1 METDSHERRRNQAVR
16 DEMNGSAL
24 KEIPTSVPTVDVLVA
39 ESQLIAY
46 AHSRPGESISD
57 PRPGDIVLV
66 RGAGWLGKA
75 IRLFVRMRC
84 RRDGVLSFAHWSH
97 AGIIVSPQGHLVE
110 VLHTGVVLSRLEK
123 YRDQE
128 YHYVYLDLSAADR
141 TRASRYA
148 YSCLRQKY
156 GRLSFVLLALAV
168 LLGDRFEVP
177 DRGQQGCV
185 ALIVRALQRAGMTFA
200 RRPTDMTPADLAEKF
215 GVTP

>member
-1 METDSHERRRNQAVR
+1 
-16 DEMNGSAL
+16 MNGSAL
-24 KEIPTSVPTVDVLVA
+24 KEILASAPTIGAPVQNRPV
-39 ESQLIAY
+39 IAY
-46 AHSRPGESISD
+46 ARCKPGESISD
-57 PRPGDIVLV
+57 PQPGDVVLV

-84 RRDGVLSFAHWSH
+84 RREGGRSLAHWSH

-110 VLHTGVVLSRLEK
+110 VLHTGVVLSHLEK
-123 YRDQE
+123 YRDHE
-128 YHYVYLDLSAADR
+128 YHYVYLDLPAAER

-156 GRLSFVLLALAV
+156 GRWSFVLFAFAV

-185 ALIVRALQRAGMTFA
+185 ALIARALQRAGMTFA
-200 RRPTDMTPADLAEKF
+200 RRPTDMTPADLARKF
-215 GVTP
+215 GVMP

>member
-1 METDSHERRRNQAVR
+1 
-16 DEMNGSAL
+16 MNGLAL
-24 KEIPTSVPTVDVLVA
+24 KEIHTAVPVTGVGVA
-39 ESQLIAY
+39 ERQAIA
-46 AHSRPGESISD
+46 HMHCGPGESISD
-57 PRPGDIVLV
+57 PRPGDVVLI

-75 IRLFVRMRC
+75 IRLFVGMRC
-84 RRDGVLSFAHWSH
+84 RRDGSRSLAYWSH

-110 VLHTGVVLSRLEK
+110 VIHTGVVLNHIEN

-128 YHYVYLDLSAADR
+128 YHYVHLDLSAADR

-156 GRLSFVLLALAV
+156 GRWSFVLFAFAV

-185 ALIVRALQRAGMTFA
+185 ALIARALQHAGMTFA
-200 RRPTDMTPADLAEKF
+200 RRPTDMTPADLARKF
-215 GVTP
+215 GVMP